1 MHLRMTQLP
10 VLVLLLVL
18 TSISSLLPV
27 ATLAQEATPGA
38 SPVSAR

>member
-18 TSISSLLPV
+18 TSSSMLPV